1 MNAELIA
8 VGTEILLGQIDNSHA
23 RHLSRELAA
32 IGIAV
37 YRHGAVGDNVE
48 RAVDAVARGLER
60 ADVVIVT
67 GGLGPTD
74 DDVTRE
80 AVAQAAGVSLS
91 YSPEAFARHVAPFF
105 ARVGRTPAENN
116 KRQAMRVGDAVFLPN
131 PRGTAPGQHL
141 TLGGRHVFLLPG
153 PPLEM
158 RPMFSESVRPIL
170 VGLRG
175 AGAISSR
182 VLRLFGIGESDAVG
196 RLKDLLDSQANP
208 TIAPLAG
215 EGEMVVRITA
225 AASDDGEARRLI
237 APVEDA
243 VMARVGQY
251 VYGRDD
257 ETLPVALLAALSA
270 GGQTVA
276 CAESCTGGM
285 LSSMIV
291 DVPGSSRSFRGS
303 VVAYDNSVKMGA
315 LSVPPAVLEE
325 HGAVSGATARLLAEG
340 ARAVLGADWGVGVT
354 GVAGPDGGT
363 PEKPVGL
370 VYTAIAGPGGNRVQK
385 WVFSGDRTQIRVR
398 AAKTALH
405 QLLVAVRSGS

>member
-37 YRHGAVGDNVE
+37 YRHGAIGDNVE
-48 RAVDAVARGLER
+48 RAVDAVERGLER
-60 ADVVIVT
+60 ADVLILT

-80 AVAQAAGVSLS
+80 AVAQAAGLPLT
-91 YSPEAFARHVAPFF
+91 YSPEAFERHVAPFF
-105 ARVGRTPAENN
+105 ARVGRTPADNN
-116 KRQAMRVGDAVFLPN
+116 RRQAMRVGDALFLPN
-131 PRGTAPGQHL
+131 PRGTAPGQYVQAR
-141 TLGGRHVFLLPG
+141 GRHVFLLPG

-170 VGLRG
+170 VRLQG

-196 RLKDLLDSQANP
+196 RLKDLLDGQANP

-215 EGEMVVRITA
+215 EGEMVLRITA
-225 AASDDGEARRLI
+225 AASDDAEAKRLI

-243 VMARVGQY
+243 VMARVGRY
-251 VYGRDD
+251 VYGYDD
-257 ETLPVALLAALSA
+257 ETLPVALLAALGSRD
-270 GGQTVA
+270 QTVA

-303 VVAYDNSVKMGA
+303 VIAYDNSVKMSA
-315 LSVPPAVLEE
+315 LSVPLAVLEE
-325 HGAVSGATARLLAEG
+325 HGAVSEETARLLAEG
-340 ARAVLGADWGVGVT
+340 ARDVLGADWGVGVT

-370 VYTAIAGPGGNRVQK
+370 VYTAIAGPSGVRVQRRL
-385 WVFSGDRTQIRVR
+385 FSGDRTQVRLR

-405 QLLVAVRSGS
+405 QLLVAVRPGL